1 MEGVIRITQAYSQAP
16 WRRQLQL
23 AALFLV
29 FLILVAVVAAIYLN
43 ISAQSVTMGTD
54 IQNMQ
59 WNIEQMKRSNEDLE
73 TQLAYLTSAPTMEK
87 RADAMGFSQV
97 QPDQIIYM
105 NVPGY
110 PGRQPA
116 VLAPPAAPA
125 EASAVVLAPE
135 YTQTLLD
142 WLEKNLLKPAGLTGE
157 VQP

>member
-1 MEGVIRITQAYSQAP
+1 MDGVIRITQAYSQAP

-29 FLILVAVVAAIYLN
+29 ALILVAVVTAIYLN
-43 ISAQSVTMGTD
+43 ISAQSVTLGTD
-54 IQNMQ
+54 IQTMQ
-59 WNIEQMKRSNEDLE
+59 WNIEQIKRSNEDLE

-87 RADAMGFSQV
+87 RANEMGFQPV

-116 VLAPPAAPA
+116 VLAPPAAPT

-142 WLEKNLLKPAGLTGE
+142 WIEKDLLKPAGLIVE
-157 VQP
+157 VRP